1 MRIEL
6 SRGRWVEGSVVLLSR
21 RVEKNIKYKTELF
34 KTQYVVLNNKSVNDL
49 NALEKFIDC
58 QETSKFPDNSLN
70 CLEILDKI
78 RNPIQSVKFI

>member
-34 KTQYVVLNNKSVNDL
+34 KTQYVVLNNKSV
-49 NALEKFIDC
+49 K
-58 QETSKFPDNSLN
+58 
-70 CLEILDKI
+70 
-78 RNPIQSVKFI
+78 